1 MTTHAKNIEVKTHH
15 PPTQTHKKHACM
27 HFKPVW
33 WVEILMKLFGWMK
46 EMSSSRCWT
55 VSFEIDARPFRCTF
69 FCVWMLFVFVA
80 VVCEKS
86 SLSRIIRMG
95 CKRWNALQPL
105 LWYGT
110 MTGTNGCLFCIHLKE
125 SLWTINC
132 IIISVITMFGC
143 YRNAHTRDL
152 LDIKNG

>member
-1 MTTHAKNIEVKTHH
+1 MPKILKLKLIIRQHKHTKNTHVRTSS
-15 PPTQTHKKHACM
+15 QCDGSRY
-27 HFKPVW
+27 W
-33 WVEILMKLFGWMK
+33 WSCLAEWKRW
-46 EMSSSRCWT
+46 SSSRCWT

-80 VVCEKS
+80 VVCVKS

-110 MTGTNGCLFCIHLKE
+110 MTGTNSCLFCIHLKE